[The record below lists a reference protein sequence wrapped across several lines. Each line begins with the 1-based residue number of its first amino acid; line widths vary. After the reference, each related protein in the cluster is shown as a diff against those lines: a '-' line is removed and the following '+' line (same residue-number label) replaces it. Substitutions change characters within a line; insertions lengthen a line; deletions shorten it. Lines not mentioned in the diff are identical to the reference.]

1 MFLLQLA
8 LAVQHVESEANDP
21 IPEEE
26 GIFVHR
32 VSLTA
37 RPRSRGGEALES
49 LHGRAGLSGCAGS
62 IREPL
67 DVEGAGLPPC
77 RLAPSKSNML
87 ERV

>member
-1 MFLLQLA
+1 MCLLQLGPV
-8 LAVQHVESEANDP
+8 VQYVESEANDP

-26 GIFVHR
+26 GIFVL
-32 VSLTA
+32 VSLTT

-77 RLAPSKSNML
+77 RLAPSKSNMI